1 MRLLVIED
9 DARLARFLQ
18 LNLRAEG
25 YVVDLAV
32 SGQEGL
38 ARATRGGY
46 EVILLDLLLRDID
59 GFDLLVRLRQ
69 DGVATPVLA
78 LGEKAGPAYVVRALD
93 AGADEYVTRPVSSD
107 EIAARVRAIVRR
119 SRPVPPLV
127 LLFENVALNI
137 ITHQA
142 FVDGQPLRLTP
153 KEFSLLQQF
162 MRRLGE
168 TITRTELLE
177 QVWDMHFDPGSNVV
191 DVHVSRL
198 RSKLHDAGA
207 GVQIEAVRRAGFVL
221 TARPLAAEGRRHVV
235 A

>member
-1 MRLLVIED
+1 VRLLVIED

-25 YVVDLAV
+25 YVVDLAAT
-32 SGQEGL
+32 GEAGL
-38 ARATRGGY
+38 ARATSAGY
-46 EVILLDLLLRDID
+46 DVILLDLVLRDTS
-59 GFDLLVRLRQ
+59 GLDLLVRLRQ
-69 DGVATPVLA
+69 DGVTTPVLA
-78 LGEKAGPAYVVRALD
+78 LGEEAGPACIVRALD
-93 AGADEYVTRPVSSD
+93 AGADEYVTKPVGAD

-119 SRPVPPLV
+119 STPIPPLV
-127 LLFENVALNI
+127 LRFENVALNI

-142 FVDGQPLRLTP
+142 FVGGLPLRLTP

-168 TITRTELLE
+168 TLTRTELLE
-177 QVWDMHFDPGSNVV
+177 RIWEMHFDPGSNVV

-198 RSKLHDAGA
+198 RSKLHEAGA
-207 GVQIEAVRRAGFVL
+207 RVQIEAVRRAGFVL
-221 TARPLAAEGRRHVV
+221 TARSAEGTRNVV